1 MSIVSDYL
9 NVHMLCVLT
18 QDIRRFFAPT
28 SVKPAVQKPAP
39 NGNLKAEDKKKKKTS
54 QSSDE
59 EVKKKETT
67 KARNNVMMLM
77 LFTNMLCLDSV
88 PVNLDQN

>member
-1 MSIVSDYL
+1 
-9 NVHMLCVLT
+9 MLCVLT

-39 NGNLKAEDKKKKKTS
+39 NGNLKAEEKRKKNS

-59 EVKKKETT
+59 EVKKKTT
-67 KARNNVMMLM
+67 KARNNVM
-77 LFTNMLCLDSV
+77 LFTNMTVCTVSLLI
-88 PVNLDQN
+88 